1 MSAARTVAVGG
12 ASPYRIE
19 IGPDLLHDG
28 ERLAAHARGRHVLL
42 VSDSN
47 VAPLYAAA
55 VAGALRQARS
65 AALSNAP
72 ASPKPCLSAQTPTDK
87 RMRCGCLAFAPTR
100 RSAPRRPFCATTRRA
115 CAR

>member
-55 VAGALRQARS
+55 VAGALRQARP
-65 AALSNAP
+65 ALSVATHVMP
-72 ASPKPCLSAQTPTDK
+72 AGEAH
-87 RMRCGCLAFAPTR
+87 
-100 RSAPRRPFCATTRRA
+100 
-115 CAR
+115 